1 MGKKSEQIRKSKDD
15 CYPIPGRIAI
25 KYRISTA
32 PSSEDGSRLVT
43 IFYDEDGHIDEDK
56 TYANWWL
63 KEKKLGKYRSSNR
76 ASSSR
81 SSYAKGFGLGA
92 AVGGGVVGLAKK
104 AFEESPEKKAERE
117 QRIAEDSQINKIV
130 DYEIGIFKKNIKQE
144 YPKTGTT
151 DELVERIKT
160 LIEQAEEYK
169 LEEKH
174 PDKLT
179 AELAEAKKKATAW
192 LAFKLCKQVKKQ
204 DPERVAQPDMKALIK
219 KASRYSGRSLIIG
232 VVIFYI
238 LIFLFVGIVCSM

>member
-1 MGKKSEQIRKSKDD
+1 MGKKFEQIRKSKDD

-25 KYRISTA
+25 KYRQSTA

-43 IFYDEDGHIDEDK
+43 IYYDEDGHIDEDK

-63 KEKKLGKYRSSNR
+63 KEKKLGQYRSSNR
-76 ASSSR
+76 ASSR
-81 SSYAKGFGLGA
+81 SSSSGGGLRAAAGA
-92 AVGGGVVGLAKK
+92 GVVGLAKK

-117 QRIAEDSQINKIV
+117 QRIAENSQINKIV

-151 DELVERIKT
+151 EELVERIKT

-232 VVIFYI
+232 IVIFYI
-238 LIFLFVGIVCSM
+238 LIFLFVGIVCSSM

>member
-1 MGKKSEQIRKSKDD
+1 MSIIRKDVEISHEEYCASK
-15 CYPIPGRIAI
+15 YQHVSSISGKHYARITYVNGDI
-25 KYRISTA
+25 DPNQTY
-32 PSSEDGSRLVT
+32 SS
-43 IFYDEDGHIDEDK
+43 FY
-56 TYANWWL
+56 L
-63 KEKKLGKYRSSNR
+63 KKHNIGKYAGGGSSAKTSSKRSS
-76 ASSSR
+76 S
-81 SSYAKGFGLGA
+81 GGGLGA
-92 AVGGGVVGLAKK
+92 AVGAGVVGLAKK

-130 DYEIGIFKKNIKQE
+130 DYKIEIFKKNIKQE

-151 DELVERIKT
+151 EELVERIKT

-179 AELAEAKKKATAW
+179 AKLSEAKKKATAW

-204 DPERVAQPDMKALIK
+204 DPERAAQPDMKALRK
-219 KASRYSGRSLIIG
+219 KASRFSGRSLIIG

-238 LIFLFVGIVCSM
+238 LIFLFVVIVCSI